1 MNLTLKNNLGFKWF
15 ANNTLFFK
23 GYFYVNDHFYE
34 KEDALNYLLNIKT
47 VANFKAELN
56 VINGVFSFIISLED
70 TICIA
75 SDLTRSF
82 PLFYT
87 IQKGKLFLSDDILHL
102 KKQFTID
109 DFDKISEIELKASN
123 HTHGKKTLLK
133 NVFQVQA
140 SEYLIINN
148 DEVIDRNFFFS
159 YAIEKESS
167 DSYSSLKNKTIITFN
182 NVFKRFIDS
191 LNNRTIVVPLSGG
204 FDSRLIA
211 IMLKKYN

>member
-75 SDLTRSF
+75 SDTTRSF

-87 IQKGKLFLSDDILHL
+87 FKNEKIHISD
-102 KKQFTID
+102 
-109 DFDKISEIELKASN
+109 EN
-123 HTHGKKTLLK
+123 G
-133 NVFQVQA
+133 
-140 SEYLIINN
+140 II
-148 DEVIDRNFFFS
+148 
-159 YAIEKESS
+159 
-167 DSYSSLKNKTIITFN
+167 
-182 NVFKRFIDS
+182 
-191 LNNRTIVVPLSGG
+191 
-204 FDSRLIA
+204 
-211 IMLKKYN
+211 